1 MLATYGSALLIV
13 FASLYVGRAFFAV
26 LGRRETH
33 WLETPVGLAIL
44 LVVCSVL
51 TRIHFGAENAGA
63 IPERTELALIAC
75 GLLLVGS
82 IAYLRL
88 GFADR
93 ESFLTAAP
101 VVALVL
107 LVTSVPFVASGHLG
121 IPGIGVNN
129 DMAAHLIFAD
139 WLQDPTG
146 PSPTGLR
153 IGYPLGPHGL
163 VATVADALGTEP
175 LYGFLGLLIAIC
187 AITGLTSLNLLAELS
202 PLRRTVAATL
212 TAVPYLVASTFGIA
226 GFKEMMAGLFLL
238 AFALILR
245 EIPRTEKRLA
255 WIAALGVLGAAMISN
270 YSYPGIV
277 WLGATGAIWALAEI
291 LVGLRRGRREQ
302 VRAAIRGSLPL
313 VGVGLLLM
321 LALALSELP
330 RIKDFIDTGAVRIVS
345 ETDSKL
351 RFPVPAPEA
360 LGTWPSGDWLFGYS
374 ELGLDAWWLFAA
386 VGLVAFGAAALW
398 WLRRSDLALPA
409 AVTASALIYLASIPL
424 AGLYV
429 EAKALQVPAALIMLF
444 ILAGLL
450 LPDRPADTAAAAPDP
465 DGDTDGDPSSG
476 GPPPSDGE
484 PAGAGTRPGYRTLI
498 AIPFIALAAYSSFL
512 ALRDAVIAPTDR
524 FDELAAFRERT
535 TGAGVLN
542 LTSDR
547 YFDYYLRGADVRSP
561 ARNAELKFV
570 GREGKAQRL
579 PVDFDSVFPRQMNFF
594 DYAVTTSA
602 DYQSGA
608 PPNWEQVERTPSY
621 VLWQRVDRTPFVGT
635 LAEEARP
642 GRVFRCSNPK
652 FRELLKR
659 KGIAITWPRPVI
671 AKRLYWELEGE
682 PLAGGEPSPGAI
694 AELEPGQTA
703 TQTIELPP
711 GEWAL
716 SFQYSSEVSPLRVE
730 AGDIDVVAPPGLE
743 GALPYRPDQGPYFPV
758 GRVSSDG
765 RPVEI
770 RVTAEPLSR
779 LQRLLGVD
787 AAASLGN
794 LVATRLEDLE
804 VLRFAEACGLY
815 LDHYYVGER
824 GALKVPRAAGG
835 GVVDQVPTR

>member
-13 FASLYVGRAFFAV
+13 LASLYVGRAFFAV

-63 IPERTELALIAC
+63 ISERTELALIAC

-82 IAYLRL
+82 IAYLRF

-93 ESFLTAAP
+93 DSFLMAAP
-101 VVALVL
+101 VIAAVLVATAL
-107 LVTSVPFVASGHLG
+107 PFIASGHLG

-139 WLQDPTG
+139 WLQNPTG
-146 PSPTGLR
+146 PSPNGLR

-187 AITGLTSLNLLAELS
+187 VITGMTSLNVLGELA
-202 PLRRTVAATL
+202 PVKRTIAATL
-212 TAVPYLVASTFGIA
+212 VAVPYLVASTFGIA

-245 EIPRTEKRLA
+245 ELPRTERRLP
-255 WIAALGVLGAAMISN
+255 WIAALGVLGAAMIAN
-270 YSYPGIV
+270 YSYPGLV
-277 WLGATGAIWALAEI
+277 WLAATGGIWALAEI
-291 LVGLRRGRREQ
+291 VVGLRRGRRDE
-302 VRAAIRGSLPL
+302 VRAAIRSSLPL

-321 LALALSELP
+321 LALALAELP
-330 RIKDFIDTGAVRIVS
+330 RIKDFIDTGAVEIVS

-360 LGTWPSGDWLFGYS
+360 LGVWPSGDWLFGYS
-374 ELGLDAWWLFAA
+374 DAGLDAWWLFAA
-386 VGLVAFGAAALW
+386 LGLAAFGAAALW
-398 WLRRSDLALPA
+398 WLRRSDLALPSA
-409 AVTASALIYLASIPL
+409 IAASALIYAGSIVA

-429 EAKALQVPAALIMLF
+429 EAKALQVPAALVMLF
-444 ILAGLL
+444 ILGGLL
-450 LPDRPADTAAAAPDP
+450 LEDRPRPAAREP
-465 DGDTDGDPSSG
+465 T
-476 GPPPSDGE
+476 GE
-484 PAGAGTRPGYRTLI
+484 PGGRGRRISARALI

-524 FDELAAFRERT
+524 FDELEAFREHT

-608 PPNWEQVERTPSY
+608 PPNWEQVDRTESY
-621 VLWQRVDRTPFVGT
+621 VLWERVDRTPFVGA

-642 GRVFRCSNPK
+642 GRIFRCSNPK

-659 KGIAITWPRPVI
+659 KGLAITWPRPVV
-671 AKRLYWELEGE
+671 AKRLYWEVEGE
-682 PLAGGEPSPGAI
+682 PLADGDPDRGAI

-703 TQTIELPP
+703 TQTIELEA
-711 GEWAL
+711 GEWQL
-716 SFQYSSEVSPLRVE
+716 SFQYSSEVSALRVE
-730 AGDIDVVAPPGLE
+730 AEGIEVVAPAGLE

-758 GRVSSDG
+758 GSVASEG
-765 RPVEI
+765 GPVEI

-787 AAASLGN
+787 ATASLGN

-804 VLRFAEACGLY
+804 VLRFAESCGLY
-815 LDHYYVGER
+815 LDHYYVGEP